1 MVQQEGTMTIAH
13 DFKHIDRVRNWALVI
28 ADAERFPNLEIVEVT
43 ALLHDIGLSHLNEG
57 DERKEH
63 GPLGAE
69 IAKTYL
75 RANSSLSAEQIDQI
89 ADAVYYHSLHPEA
102 VLEHLQAL
110 GEKGKLLEIVRDADN
125 MDALGAIGLMRAFT
139 SKYFLP
145 DYIPASIKG
154 NNWGLTSGFQ
164 PVNNIMDQIN
174 QQLRYYDNLHTITA
188 KNLGQPL
195 VEYMKDFVMQ
205 LEYEIDYG
213 KIP

>member
-1 MVQQEGTMTIAH
+1 MIANSE
-13 DFKHIDRVRNWALVI
+13 KY
-28 ADAERFPNLEIVEVT
+28 PNAQMVEVT

-63 GPLGAE
+63 GPLGSE

-75 RANSSLSAEQIDQI
+75 RADSGLSAEQIERI
-89 ADAVYYHSLHPEA
+89 ADAIYYHSLHPLV
-102 VLEHLQAL
+102 VLDHLQAL

-125 MDALGAIGLMRAFT
+125 LDALGAIGLMRALT

-145 DYIPASIKG
+145 DYIPTNVKG
-154 NNWGLTSGFQ
+154 NNWGLTAKFQ

-174 QQLRYYDNLHTITA
+174 QQIRYYDNLHTVTA
-188 KNLGQPL
+188 KNLGHPL
-195 VEYMKDFVMQ
+195 VKYMKDFVMQ
-205 LEYEIDYG
+205 LEREIDYG